1 MSKSSTARVAIVD
14 DDASVRRALA
24 RLIGACSFNPQTF
37 GSAREFIDSLP
48 AGLPDCLVLD
58 LQMPDMTGLD
68 LQRHLTRSGVKIPT
82 IVITAH
88 NDPGFRQRCESA
100 GAIAYL
106 LKPLNETT
114 LIAAINSATRRV

>member
-1 MSKSSTARVAIVD
+1 MSKSTARVAIVD

-114 LIAAINSATRRV
+114 LIAAINSATRRA

>member
-1 MSKSSTARVAIVD
+1 MSKSTARVAIVD

>member
-1 MSKSSTARVAIVD
+1 MSNSTARVAIVD

-114 LIAAINSATRRV
+114 LIAAINSATRRA